1 MPQYHSGTGILI
13 VSITAEVMSQYHSGT
28 GILIVSINAEVMSQ
42 YHSGTGIL
50 ILRGAVLTGLQ
61 DTQQKK
67 PNTSCL
73 TQTLCIVLTLNIIS
87 HLSLICPIRRTTPFF
102 LDLFSL
108 S

>member
-28 GILIVSINAEVMSQ
+28 GILIVSINADVMSQ

-61 DTQQKK
+61 DTQQKAK
-67 PNTSCL
+67 YELPYANSMYR
-73 TQTLCIVLTLNIIS
+73 S
-87 HLSLICPIRRTTPFF
+87 HLEHNIPSLAHLSNSPHNSF
-102 LDLFSL
+102 LP
-108 S
+108 